1 MRVQPYVDAPLSQ
14 AVTSRGNMNNNISS
28 LNRLAQKPERFVIG
42 LMSGTSLDGLDVA
55 LCRIGGAGGG
65 TTVEVI
71 EFDTVEYND
80 DYRQRVLSVFSRRD
94 ADLETVCVLNAWI
107 GLEHADI
114 VLACL
119 ERWQR
124 SPADVDLVAS
134 HGQTI
139 YHAPTHFHGR
149 PEYPNA
155 TLQIGDGDH
164 LSRRTGIITIS
175 DFRQKHLAAG
185 GEGAPLAVYGD
196 YLIYSDAEE
205 NRILLNIGGIANLT
219 WLPRGQDPAE
229 VMSTDV
235 GPGNTMMDALVQA
248 RYPGRRYDQDSALA
262 RRGRVS
268 AALLEAL
275 QSNRFFDMPFPK
287 TIGPELF
294 NMNYLSAAQAASN
307 TRRPVHRGSARD
319 ALSLFRRRCYGG
331 DSARCRGQIR
341 RHGVCQRRRHS
352 QWTPDRQH
360 PQSTRAHRHS
370 LHAKAGCRSGR
381 QGGRGFCRPG
391 QRVRRRKRHWARRY
405 GEQRRHRH
413 ARQAQLPVVG

>member
-149 PEYPNA
+149 PSTRTPRCRSA
-155 TLQIGDGDH
+155 TA
-164 LSRRTGIITIS
+164 IIC
-175 DFRQKHLAAG
+175 
-185 GEGAPLAVYGD
+185 
-196 YLIYSDAEE
+196 
-205 NRILLNIGGIANLT
+205 
-219 WLPRGQDPAE
+219 PA
-229 VMSTDV
+229 
-235 GPGNTMMDALVQA
+235 VQA
-248 RYPGRRYDQDSALA
+248 SLRSATFV
-262 RRGRVS
+262 RNTWPP
-268 AALLEAL
+268 AA
-275 QSNRFFDMPFPK
+275 K
-287 TIGPELF
+287 
-294 NMNYLSAAQAASN
+294 
-307 TRRPVHRGSARD
+307 
-319 ALSLFRRRCYGG
+319 
-331 DSARCRGQIR
+331 
-341 RHGVCQRRRHS
+341 
-352 QWTPDRQH
+352 
-360 PQSTRAHRHS
+360 AHRWPCT
-370 LHAKAGCRSGR
+370 ATT
-381 QGGRGFCRPG
+381 
-391 QRVRRRKRHWARRY
+391 
-405 GEQRRHRH
+405 
-413 ARQAQLPVVG
+413 